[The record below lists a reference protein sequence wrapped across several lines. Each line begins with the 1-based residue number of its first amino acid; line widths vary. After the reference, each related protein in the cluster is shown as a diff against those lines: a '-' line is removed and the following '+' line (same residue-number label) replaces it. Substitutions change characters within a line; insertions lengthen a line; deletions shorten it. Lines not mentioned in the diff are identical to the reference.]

1 MSVVEREAMKRAKLR
16 EIKKSGADM
25 SKFIMTGKLE
35 DEPLFPTYNRLAK
48 EPSKK
53 YRVYAH
59 TGKFEY
65 NEAEGREMWSDTGS
79 FTKKSPGDLVRVI
92 NKAG

>member
-1 MSVVEREAMKRAKLR
+1 MRHCRHSPSHISILTKPSTVFLTRCSKKKNSKLKNYVSVVEREAMKRARLR

-48 EPSKK
+48 E
-53 YRVYAH
+53 
-59 TGKFEY
+59 
-65 NEAEGREMWSDTGS
+65 
-79 FTKKSPGDLVRVI
+79 VRI
-92 NKAG
+92 C

>member
-1 MSVVEREAMKRAKLR
+1 MSVVEREAMKRARLR

-48 EPSKK
+48 E
-53 YRVYAH
+53 
-59 TGKFEY
+59 
-65 NEAEGREMWSDTGS
+65 
-79 FTKKSPGDLVRVI
+79 VRI
-92 NKAG
+92 C